1 MSFLQQPVADGSV
14 PVDVPVP
21 PAVTSDGLASQR
33 TALDH
38 ERATLRNWLYRLSVL
53 ALTVTGLLLQALAV
67 LAGGLIA
74 TTMAPVLA
82 TAGEV
87 RTLAVTFLVIA
98 AIATGLRL
106 LVPRRQMDTTWMVW
120 LTLLLAL
127 LAAHAHGRH
136 QVEALAVWFVVAAS
150 GIAVVQLASS
160 RLKENVLAAMPVP
173 RTIAFLGNSE
183 MAARMFNQLRD
194 TRHAQVRVIGF
205 FDDRYNRPGPLT
217 PLLPCLGPIDSLV
230 SFIQDAELS
239 EVYMALP
246 WSAGPRIS
254 QLIDRLRF
262 LPLTVRLIPDHV
274 PPALPG
280 QGEGQLHGVVMP
292 TLMIPPFSTSG
303 AFLKRAVDVCA
314 AMLLMVPLVPLF
326 VLVAI
331 CIKLDSRGPVFFR
344 QVRSGQ
350 FGRPFRIFKFRSLHV
365 AQADSA
371 AETLVSA
378 GDRRV
383 TRVGRIIRKYS
394 IDELPQVLNVLIGQ
408 MSLVGPRPHAPRAK
422 ADGRIYAEVI
432 PEYMLRYRVK
442 PGMTGWAQ
450 VNGWRGN
457 TDTEEQ
463 LRRRVEF
470 DFQYIGKWSFRRD
483 VEIMVRTIPAMLLP
497 PTQNV

>member
-1 MSFLQQPVADGSV
+1 MSFAQQPFTEGSL
-14 PVDVPVP
+14 PVDDL
-21 PAVTSDGLASQR
+21 ASDALASQR
-33 TALDH
+33 AVLDY
-38 ERATLRNWLYRLSVL
+38 EKATLRKWFYRLSFLILMV
-53 ALTVTGLLLQALAV
+53 ASLLLETLAV
-67 LAGGLIA
+67 LIGGMIA
-74 TTMAPVLA
+74 ITMDPVLA
-82 TAGEV
+82 SAEDV
-87 RTLAVTFLVIA
+87 RVLATIYLGVATVATTL
-98 AIATGLRL
+98 RQ
-106 LVPRRQMDTTWMVW
+106 LVPRRQLDTTWLVW

-127 LAAHAHGRH
+127 LATHAHGRN
-136 QVEALAVWFVVAAS
+136 QVEALALWFVVAAS
-150 GIAVVQLASS
+150 GTAVVQFANS
-160 RLKENVLAAMPVP
+160 RLKENVLAALPVP
-173 RTIAFLGNSE
+173 RTVAFLGNSE
-183 MAARMFNQLRD
+183 MAARMFTQLGE
-194 TRHAQVRVIGF
+194 TRHSQVRVIGF

-217 PLLPCLGPIDSLV
+217 SLLPCLGPIDGLV

-254 QLIDRLRF
+254 ELIDRLRF
-262 LPLTVRLIPDHV
+262 LPLTVRLIPDQV

-292 TLMIPPFSTSG
+292 TLMVPPFSTSG

-314 AMLLMVPLVPLF
+314 AVLLMIPLIPLF
-326 VLVAI
+326 IIVAI

-350 FGRPFRIFKFRSLHV
+350 FGRPFRIFKFRSLHL
-365 AQADSA
+365 AQADAA
-371 AETLVSA
+371 AETLVTA

-383 TRVGRIIRKYS
+383 TRVGHVLRKYS
-394 IDELPQVLNVLIGQ
+394 IDELPQVFNVLIGQ

-463 LRRRVEF
+463 LRKRVEY

-483 VEIMVRTIPAMLLP
+483 IEIMVRTIPAMLLP
-497 PTQNV
+497 PAQNV

>member
-1 MSFLQQPVADGSV
+1 MSIAQQPFTETSL
-14 PVDVPVP
+14 
-21 PAVTSDGLASQR
+21 PAGDLTSDTMASQR
-33 TALDH
+33 AVLDY
-38 ERATLRNWLYRLSVL
+38 EKATLRKWLYRLGFLV
-53 ALTVTGLLLQALAV
+53 LTVASLLLEAFAVLVGGMIAVATDPALAGAEDV
-67 LAGGLIA
+67 H
-74 TTMAPVLA
+74 
-82 TAGEV
+82 
-87 RTLAVTFLVIA
+87 TLAVTYFG
-98 AIATGLRL
+98 IATIATVLRQ
-106 LVPRRQMDTTWMVW
+106 LVPRRQLDTTWLVW

-127 LAAHAHGRH
+127 LAAHAHGRN
-136 QVEALAVWFVVAAS
+136 QIEALALWFVVAAS
-150 GIAVVQLASS
+150 GIAAVQIANG
-160 RLKENVLAAMPVP
+160 RLKENVLAALPVP
-173 RTIAFLGNSE
+173 RTVAFLGNSE
-183 MAARMFNQLRD
+183 MAAKMLTQLRS
-194 TRHAQVRVIGF
+194 TRHSQLRVIGF

-217 PLLPCLGPIDSLV
+217 SVLPCLGPIDSLV
-230 SFIQDAELS
+230 SFIQDSELS

-254 QLIDRLRF
+254 ELIDRLRF

-274 PPALPG
+274 PPVLPG

-292 TLMIPPFSTSG
+292 TLMIPPFSSSG

-314 AMLLMVPLVPLF
+314 AILLMVPLVPLF
-326 VLVAI
+326 IVVAV
-331 CIKLDSRGPVFFR
+331 CIRLDSRGPVFFR

-365 AQADSA
+365 AQADTA
-371 AETLVSA
+371 AETLVTA

-383 TRVGRIIRKYS
+383 TRVGQILRKYS
-394 IDELPQVLNVLIGQ
+394 IDELPQVFNVLIGQ

-463 LRRRVEF
+463 LRKRVEY

-483 VEIMVRTIPAMLLP
+483 IEIMVRTIPAMLLP
-497 PTQNV
+497 PAQNV

>member
-1 MSFLQQPVADGSV
+1 MSLAQQPATDGSIPSNAPAPDAVAADGV
-14 PVDVPVP
+14 V
-21 PAVTSDGLASQR
+21 SQQ

-38 ERATLRNWLYRLSVL
+38 EKATLRKWSYRFSVL
-53 ALTVTGLLLQALAV
+53 LLTVAGLLLQAFAV
-67 LAGGLIA
+67 LVGGLIA

-82 TAGEV
+82 SADEV
-87 RTLAVTFLVIA
+87 RTLAVTFL
-98 AIATGLRL
+98 AIASVATALRL
-106 LVPRRQMDTTWMVW
+106 LVPRRQLDTTWLAW

-150 GIAVVQLASS
+150 GIAAVQVASD
-160 RLKENVLAAMPVP
+160 RLKEVLAALPVP
-173 RTIAFLGNSE
+173 RTVAFLGNSE
-183 MAARMFNQLRD
+183 MAARMFTQLQD
-194 TRHAQVRVIGF
+194 TRHAQIRVIGF

-217 PLLPCLGPIDSLV
+217 SLLPCLGPIDSLV

-314 AMLLMVPLVPLF
+314 ATVLMVPLSVLF
-326 VLVAI
+326 VVVAI

-394 IDELPQVLNVLIGQ
+394 IDELPQVLNVLLGQ

-463 LRRRVEF
+463 LRRRVEY

>member
-1 MSFLQQPVADGSV
+1 MSITQQPFTETS
-14 PVDVPVP
+14 P
-21 PAVTSDGLASQR
+21 PLGELSSDTLASQR
-33 TALDH
+33 AVLDY
-38 ERATLRNWLYRLSVL
+38 EKATLRKWLYRLGFLVL
-53 ALTVTGLLLQALAV
+53 TLASLLLEAFAV
-67 LAGGLIA
+67 LAGGLVAVA
-74 TTMAPVLA
+74 TDPALA
-82 TAGEV
+82 GADDV
-87 RTLAVTFLVIA
+87 HTLAVTYFGVA
-98 AIATGLRL
+98 TIATVLRQ
-106 LVPRRQMDTTWMVW
+106 LVPRRQPDTTWLVW

-127 LAAHAHGRH
+127 LATHAHGRN
-136 QVEALAVWFVVAAS
+136 QIEALALWFVVAAS
-150 GIAVVQLASS
+150 GIVAVQVMNG
-160 RLKENVLAAMPVP
+160 RLKENVLAALPVP
-173 RTIAFLGNSE
+173 RTVAFLGNSE
-183 MAARMFNQLRD
+183 MAAKMFTQLRVA
-194 TRHAQVRVIGF
+194 RHSQLRVIGF

-217 PLLPCLGPIDSLV
+217 SLLPCLGPIDSLV

-292 TLMIPPFSTSG
+292 TLMIPPFSSSG

-314 AMLLMVPLVPLF
+314 AALLMVPLVPLF
-326 VLVAI
+326 VVVAI
-331 CIKLDSRGPVFFR
+331 CIRLDSRGPVFFR

-365 AQADSA
+365 AQADTA
-371 AETLVSA
+371 AETLVTA

-383 TRVGRIIRKYS
+383 TRVGQVLRKYS

-463 LRRRVEF
+463 LRKRVEY

-483 VEIMVRTIPAMLLP
+483 IEIMVRTIPAMLLP
-497 PTQNV
+497 PAQNV

>member
-1 MSFLQQPVADGSV
+1 MSIAQQPFTETS
-14 PVDVPVP
+14 P
-21 PAVTSDGLASQR
+21 PLGDLSPDTLASQR
-33 TALDH
+33 AVLDY
-38 ERATLRNWLYRLSVL
+38 EKATLRKWLYRLGFLVL
-53 ALTVTGLLLQALAV
+53 TLASLLLEAFAVLVGGMIAVATDPALAGADDV
-67 LAGGLIA
+67 H
-74 TTMAPVLA
+74 
-82 TAGEV
+82 
-87 RTLAVTFLVIA
+87 TLAVTYFG
-98 AIATGLRL
+98 IATIATVLRQ
-106 LVPRRQMDTTWMVW
+106 LVPRRQPDTTWLVW

-127 LAAHAHGRH
+127 LAAHAHGRN
-136 QVEALAVWFVVAAS
+136 QIEALALWFVVAAS
-150 GIAVVQLASS
+150 GIAAVQVANG
-160 RLKENVLAAMPVP
+160 RLKENVLAALPVP
-173 RTIAFLGNSE
+173 RTVAFLGNSE
-183 MAARMFNQLRD
+183 MAAKMFTQLRR
-194 TRHAQVRVIGF
+194 TRHSQLRVIGF

-217 PLLPCLGPIDSLV
+217 SLLPCLGPIDSLV

-254 QLIDRLRF
+254 ELIDRLRF

-292 TLMIPPFSTSG
+292 TLMIPPFSSSG

-314 AMLLMVPLVPLF
+314 AALLMVPLVPLF
-326 VLVAI
+326 IVVAI
-331 CIKLDSRGPVFFR
+331 CIRLDSRGPVFFR

-365 AQADSA
+365 AQADTA
-371 AETLVSA
+371 AETLVTA

-383 TRVGRIIRKYS
+383 TRVGQILRKYS

-463 LRRRVEF
+463 LRKRVEY

-483 VEIMVRTIPAMLLP
+483 IEIMVRTIPAMLLP
-497 PTQNV
+497 PAQNV